1 MYAYYRKHMAV
12 VEEMTGESRNFAGSI
27 FACASMNFGPRV
39 RSFMHRDPLN
49 LPFGWCA
56 ITALGDFDPT
66 KGGHLILWDLKLAV
80 EFPPA
85 SAILIPSATLTH
97 SNTAICGSHESRLSF
112 TQYSA
117 GGLFRWVD
125 NGCQTEPELMDSDKE
140 RHAQMLELKKTR
152 CQWEMGLAMY
162 SKLDDLSSLEWLD

>member
-85 SAILIPSATLTH
+85 STILIPSATLTH